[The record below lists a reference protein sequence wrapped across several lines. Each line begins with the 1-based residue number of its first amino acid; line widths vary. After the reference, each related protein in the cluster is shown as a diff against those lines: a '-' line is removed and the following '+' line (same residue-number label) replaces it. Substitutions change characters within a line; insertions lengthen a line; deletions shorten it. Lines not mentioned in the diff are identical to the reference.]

1 MSKRLI
7 LISLMAAVWLAIGGC
22 AIPSMPSDLITAPN
36 TGEYGNQDD
45 DMQRSLQA
53 LLPDGARLLTTPDGK
68 ASSGISYGD
77 LDGDGR
83 NEAIVVYEED
93 GGRERTLKAAL
104 LMRQQEAW
112 QIVWAAEGSGRSLD
126 YAGIHDVDKDG
137 LAEILLGW
145 SLGEGVNGLD
155 IYEWDRDEW
164 KLQDRKGYRDISDIM
179 N

>member
-1 MSKRLI
+1 
-7 LISLMAAVWLAIGGC
+7 MAGALLAIGGC
-22 AIPSMPSDLITAPN
+22 ALPSMPSDLITAPS
-36 TGEYGNQDD
+36 TGEYGKQAD
-45 DMQRSLQA
+45 DMERSLQA
-53 LLPDGARLLTTPDGK
+53 LLPDGARLLTAFDGK
-68 ASSGISYGD
+68 ANNAISYGD

-93 GGRERTLKAAL
+93 GGRERRLKAAL

-112 QIVWAAEGSGRSLD
+112 QIVWDAEGSGRGLD

-155 IYEWDRDEW
+155 IYEWDQDKL
-164 KLQDRKGYRDISDIM
+164 KLQDRKGYRDIIDLNDIM